1 MGFVMMSCRRAAEL
15 TCAALDR
22 PLSLGDRVRLR
33 MHLAVCASCKSFQ
46 KQNEA
51 LLHLFEQRFRNPA
64 MFSEDATLP
73 SLPPNTCERLKQRL
87 QEASEPEPPSDESTR
102 PPV

>member
-1 MGFVMMSCRRAAEL
+1 MGFVLMSCRRAAEL

-22 PLSLGDRVRLR
+22 PLSVGDRVRLR

-51 LLHLFEQRFRNPA
+51 LLRLFEQRFRNPA
-64 MFSEDATLP
+64 MFSQDATLP
-73 SLPPNTCERLKQRL
+73 SLPPNACERLKQRL